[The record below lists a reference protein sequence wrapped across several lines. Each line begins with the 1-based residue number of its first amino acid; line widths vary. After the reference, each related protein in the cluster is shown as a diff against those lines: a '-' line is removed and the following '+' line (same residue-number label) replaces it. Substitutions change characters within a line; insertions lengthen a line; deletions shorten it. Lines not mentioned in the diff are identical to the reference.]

1 MKKFLTLLFL
11 LSFTLLTGANLDIVA
26 KGNSPYAIVYAD
38 RTASEYCNGLKE
50 PQTNAAPASLS
61 EKSG

>member
-38 RTASEYCNGLKE
+38 RTASE
-50 PQTNAAPASLS
+50 
-61 EKSG
+61 